1 MVITN
6 GMYPCSTRLQ
16 SLFVFIMIYML
27 LLYTRSPCHQ
37 CSTTLS
43 APLTAACTVW
53 HVPFDCGRASD
64 PGPWLWEN
72 PVEGIFGV
80 STAQYTRRYTPTAFW
95 VLANANDSAI
105 LSREGAPR
113 VKEQRSRRGNSD
125 AAANAAAE
133 LKVCMGTW
141 KHGSLI

>member
-6 GMYPCSTRLQ
+6 GLYPSSTRLQ
-16 SLFVFIMIYML
+16 ILFVFIMIYML

-37 CSTTLS
+37 CSTTLP

-53 HVPFDCGRASD
+53 LE
-64 PGPWLWEN
+64 PWLWEN
-72 PVEGIFGV
+72 PVEGFVGV

-95 VLANANDSAI
+95 VLANANDDAI

-133 LKVCMGTW
+133 LKVCIGTW
-141 KHGSLI
+141 KHGPLI

>member
-1 MVITN
+1 M
-6 GMYPCSTRLQ
+6 
-16 SLFVFIMIYML
+16 
-27 LLYTRSPCHQ
+27 
-37 CSTTLS
+37 
-43 APLTAACTVW
+43 
-53 HVPFDCGRASD
+53 
-64 PGPWLWEN
+64 
-72 PVEGIFGV
+72 EGIVGV